1 VSVCAKMS
9 VCAIRAHTLLS
20 VKAHEHLTGG
30 GHVGDGGGRS
40 ALIRDLANSWQRL
53 HGLKRKCK
61 RFVLGAL
68 REHGLR
74 I

>member
-1 VSVCAKMS
+1 M
-9 VCAIRAHTLLS
+9 
-20 VKAHEHLTGG
+20 TGG
-30 GHVGDGGGRS
+30 GHVGGGGGRS

-68 REHGLR
+68 RERGLLL
-74 I
+74 